1 MAAPNEVTLT
11 NHTSNKAIFFRC
23 VAPVKVKRAQPAMPI
38 PLIGT
43 SPTNTFLF
51 RFQGQSETI
60 SFTFA
65 IFDDDVDVANGT
77 HTATIKTVQEQIDYL
92 KTHIYTSA
100 YSDYWEIYQAR
111 YYPDTTNCVITD
123 LEFDNQAGGVNIV
136 TGSITLMIGRIG
148 AV

>member
-1 MAAPNEVTLT
+1 MAAPNVVTLT
-11 NHTSNKAIFFRC
+11 NNTNSKSIYFRC
-23 VAPVKVKRAQPAMPI
+23 VAPVKVKRAQPAIPI

-43 SPTNTFLF
+43 FPNNTFLF
-51 RFQGQSETI
+51 RFAGQSETI

-77 HTATIKTVQEQIDYL
+77 HSATVKTVQEQIDYL
-92 KTHIYTSA
+92 KTSIYTSA
-100 YSDYWEIYQAR
+100 YSDYWEIYQTR
-111 YYPDTTNCVITD
+111 YYPVAMNCVITD

-136 TGSITLMIGRIG
+136 TGSITLIIGRIG